1 MLKAFVTTS
10 LILLAVCRPSVAGD
24 ACLTLSAAPALH
36 QSGPVFLAS
45 FPTVE
50 SGPVQN
56 VAFLYDNAVAAIA
69 FAACGRLDQ
78 AAQIGDAMLLALD
91 HDRWWTDGRLRNG
104 YVAGPVAHLPLPLP
118 GWWEPSEN
126 KWVED
131 RYQVG
136 SDTGNMAWA
145 MLALLT
151 VYEQTRTPQYLSGAE
166 RIAHDIET
174 SWSAVRPHGFS
185 GGSFGHEPEPVRNT
199 WKSTEHNTD
208 LAAAFGRLARDSG
221 DAHWAMRARA
231 AENFVAAMW
240 SKKCRC
246 FAVGT
251 GEDGHTPNRLL
262 ALDAQLW
269 PVLALATGE
278 RRFPGALA
286 TATARLAT
294 GGGFAYSEA
303 APGVWTEGTAQAGL
317 LMAQEGR
324 DVTSVAAAI
333 ARSRD
338 AKGWYYAAEA
348 PSLPTGFMLQT
359 DPSKP
364 RVYDHVLHLGA
375 LAWVALF
382 QQRFNPFTG
391 AAPP

>member
-1 MLKAFVTTS
+1 LNKFFAG
-10 LILLAVCRPSVAGD
+10 LLLLAGFQPGLASD
-24 ACLTLSAAPALH
+24 ACLALSAVPALY
-36 QSGPVFLAS
+36 QPGPVFLAS
-45 FPTVE
+45 YPTVE

-56 VAFLYDNAVAAIA
+56 VAFVYDNAVAAIA
-69 FAACGRLDQ
+69 LAACGRPDQ
-78 AAQIGDAMLLALD
+78 AAQIADAMLAAQE
-91 HDRWWTDGRLRNG
+91 HDRWWSDGRLRNG

-151 VYEQTRTPQYLSGAE
+151 VYEQTRAPQYLSGAD
-166 RIAHDIET
+166 RIARYVER
-174 SWSAVRPHGFS
+174 SWSDVRPRGFS
-185 GGSFGHEPEPVRNT
+185 GGTFGHEPEPAVNT

-208 LAAAFGRLARDSG
+208 LAAVFSRLARDSG
-221 DAHWAMRARA
+221 DAHWAERARA

-240 SKKCRC
+240 GNKCRC

-251 GEDGHTPNRLL
+251 GEDGHSRNRLL

-269 PVLALATGE
+269 PGLALASGT
-278 RRFPGALA
+278 RRFPGALD
-286 TATARLAT
+286 TAMIRLAT
-294 GGGFAYSEA
+294 GSGFAYSEA
-303 APGVWTEGTAQAGL
+303 APGMWTEGTAQAGL
-317 LMAQEGR
+317 LMALEGR
-324 DVTSVAAAI
+324 DVTALTAMI
-333 ARSRD
+333 ARNRD
-338 AKGWYYAAEA
+338 TTGWYYAAEA

-364 RVYDHVLHLGA
+364 RIYYHLPHLGA

-382 QQRFNPFTG
+382 EQRFNPFAG
-391 AAPP
+391 R